1 MSTPNT
7 ILVQTDGRLVVV
19 NARPRAM
26 RTIIMLA
33 APVAIAFVLLSVI
46 GDVQTHHWF
55 MIPVRLIFALVVGLA
70 AMFSL
75 FGDESIAVEGQ
86 ELVWRRGKSQERR
99 AAIADVE
106 KLEREGNH
114 LRVHLRGATH
124 PIIIGAGL
132 RQPPAAIEWLSAE
145 LEARLT
151 AAQKGTRRR

>member
-33 APVAIAFVLLSVI
+33 APVAIAFVLL
-46 GDVQTHHWF
+46 
-55 MIPVRLIFALVVGLA
+55 
-70 AMFSL
+70 SL

-151 AAQKGTRRR
+151 